1 MTRRKGDQQLLTG
14 LDIGST
20 AVRIAVG
27 TVAPTAEGEELH
39 ILAAAE
45 APSQGVNKGIVT
57 SIEDAVSSIAMAM
70 ERAERLVGVP
80 LEHAW
85 VGISG
90 THVET
95 QTSKG
100 TVVVAKSNGE
110 ITSDDVDRA
119 IEAARTI
126 ATPLNYEILHVIPQ
140 TFTVDGQRGLKN
152 PVGMSGVRLEVDAH
166 IIQGVSAHIKNIT
179 RAVYRT
185 GLDIDDAVLGILAT
199 SEAVLSSRQKELG
212 VAVVNIGG
220 STTGVSVF
228 EDGDLLYS
236 AVLPIGSAHITND
249 LAIGLRT
256 DIDVAEAIKVRFGTA
271 RAGAVDK
278 KETINLKEVGSLS
291 DESVARKYIATITQA
306 RVEEILDK
314 IDAVLQEVGKA
325 GKLPAG
331 IVLTGGGAA
340 LDGLVE
346 LAKERL
352 HLPVSLGYPV
362 GMGSVTDRSNDLG
375 FSTSIG
381 LVKWGY
387 LAAREQAGRAGS
399 PFSRFGVVDKASQ
412 QIKDWFKS
420 LIP

>member
-1 MTRRKGDQQLLTG
+1 MAKRRGDQQLFAG
-14 LDIGST
+14 LDIGSV
-20 AVRIAVG
+20 AIRLAIG
-27 TVAPTAEGEELH
+27 TVAETPEGEELH

-45 APSQGVNKGIVT
+45 TPSQGVHKGVIT
-57 SIEDAVSSIAMAM
+57 SIEDAVSSIAAVI

-80 LEHAW
+80 LEHVW

-100 TVVVAKSNGE
+100 VVAVAKSNGE
-110 ITSDDVDRA
+110 ITPEDVDRA

-140 TFTVDGQRGLKN
+140 SFTVDGQRGLKN
-152 PVGMSGVRLEVDAH
+152 PVGMSGVRLEVDTH

-185 GLDIDDAVLGILAT
+185 GLDIDDVVLGILAT
-199 SEAVLSSRQKELG
+199 SEAVLSPRQKELG
-212 VAVVNIGG
+212 VAVVNVGG
-220 STTGVSVF
+220 ATTGVSVY
-228 EDGDLLYS
+228 EDGDLLES
-236 AVLPIGSAHITND
+236 VMLPVGSAHITND

-256 DIDVAEAIKVRFGTA
+256 DIDVAEAVKMRYGTVLA
-271 RAGAVDK
+271 AAVDK
-278 KETINLKEVGSLS
+278 KEMINLKEAGGLS
-291 DESVARKYIATITQA
+291 PETVSRKYVATIIQA
-306 RVEEILDK
+306 RAEEMLDK
-314 IDAVLQEVGKA
+314 IDEVLQALNKSGT
-325 GKLPAG
+325 LPAG
-331 IVLTGGGAA
+331 IVFTGGGAA
-340 LDGLVE
+340 LDGLID

-352 HLPVSLGYPV
+352 RLPVSLGYPV

-375 FSTSIG
+375 FSTAIG

-387 LAAREQAGRAGS
+387 LAQREQGERGS
-399 PFSRFGVVDKASQ
+399 LSLSRFKVVDKASEK
-412 QIKDWFKS
+412 IKDWFKS

>member
-1 MTRRKGDQQLLTG
+1 MARRKGDQQLLAG

-27 TVAPTAEGEELH
+27 AASPTAEGEELH

-45 APSQGVNKGIVT
+45 APSQGVHKGVVT
-57 SIEDAVSSIAMAM
+57 SIEDAVSSIATAL
-70 ERAERLVGVP
+70 ERTERLVGIP
-80 LEHAW
+80 LEHVW

-90 THVET
+90 THIET

-100 TVVVAKSNGE
+100 VIAVAKSNGE
-110 ITSDDVDRA
+110 ITSEDVDRA
-119 IEAARTI
+119 VEAARTI

-185 GLDIDDAVLGILAT
+185 GLDIDDVVLGILAT

-212 VAVVNIGG
+212 VAVMNVGG
-220 STTGVSVF
+220 ATTGVSVY

-236 AVLPIGSAHITND
+236 TVLPIGSAHITND

-256 DIDVAEAIKVRFGTA
+256 DIDVAEAIKVRYGTA
-271 RAGAVDK
+271 YAEAVDK
-278 KETINLKEVGSLS
+278 KETINLKSVGGVS
-291 DESVARKYIATITQA
+291 DESVARKYIATIIQA

-314 IDAVLQEVGKA
+314 IDAVLQQVGKA

-362 GMGSVTDRSNDLG
+362 GIGSVTDRSNDLA
-375 FSTSIG
+375 FSTAIG

-387 LAAREQAGRAGS
+387 LAAREQEGRSVS

-412 QIKDWFKS
+412 QIREWFKS

>member
-1 MTRRKGDQQLLTG
+1 MARRKGDQQLLAG

-27 TVAPTAEGEELH
+27 TVAQTAEGEELH

-45 APSQGVNKGIVT
+45 APSQGVNKGMIT
-57 SIEDAVSSIAMAM
+57 SIEDAVSSIATVL
-70 ERAERLVGVP
+70 ERAERLVGLP
-80 LEHAW
+80 IEHVW

-119 IEAARTI
+119 IESARTI

-185 GLDIDDAVLGILAT
+185 GLDIDDVVLGILAT
-199 SEAVLSSRQKELG
+199 SEAVLSPRQKELG

-220 STTGVSVF
+220 ATTGVSVF

-236 AVLPIGSAHITND
+236 AVLPIGSANITND
-249 LAIGLRT
+249 LALVLRT
-256 DIDVAEAIKVRFGTA
+256 DIDVAEAIKIRYGIA
-271 RAGAVDK
+271 CADAVDK
-278 KETINLKEVGSLS
+278 KETISLKEVGGLS
-291 DESVARKYIATITQA
+291 DESIARKHIATIIQA
-306 RVEEILDK
+306 RVEEIFDK
-314 IDAVLQEVGKA
+314 IDMALQAAGKS

-331 IVLTGGGAA
+331 VVLTGGGSA
-340 LDGLVE
+340 LDGIVE

-352 HLPVSLGYPV
+352 HLPASLGYPV

-387 LAAREQAGRAGS
+387 LAAREQAGRTVS

-412 QIKDWFKS
+412 QIKEWFKS

>member
-1 MTRRKGDQQLLTG
+1 MAKRAHNEILAG

-20 AVRIAVG
+20 AVRLSVG
-27 TVAPTAEGEELH
+27 TVSETPDGEGLH

-45 APSQGVNKGIVT
+45 APSQGVQKGVVT
-57 SIEDAVSSIAMAM
+57 SIEDAVSSISTAL
-70 ERAERLVGVP
+70 ERVERLVGVP
-80 LEHAW
+80 LEHVW

-95 QTSKG
+95 QASKG
-100 TVVVAKSNGE
+100 VVAVAKSNGE
-110 ITSDDVDRA
+110 ISPEDVERA

-140 TFTVDGQRGLKN
+140 TFSVDGQRGLKN
-152 PVGMSGVRLEVDAH
+152 PVGMSGVRLEVDTQ
-166 IIQGVSAHIKNIT
+166 IIQGVTAHIKNIT

-185 GLDIDDAVLGILAT
+185 GLDIDDVVLGILAT
-199 SEAVLSSRQKELG
+199 SEAVLSPRQKELG
-212 VAVVNIGG
+212 VAVANIGG
-220 STTGVSVF
+220 ATTGVSVF
-228 EDGDLLYS
+228 EDGDLLS
-236 AVLPIGSAHITND
+236 SVVLPIGSAHISND
-249 LAIGLRT
+249 ITLGLRT
-256 DIDVAEAIKVRFGTA
+256 DIDVAEAVKIRYGTA
-271 RAGAVDK
+271 RADTLDK
-278 KETINLKEVGSLS
+278 KEVINLKDAGALS
-291 DESVARKYIATITQA
+291 DELVSRKYIATIIQA
-306 RVEEILDK
+306 RVEEILEK
-314 IDAVLQEVGKA
+314 IDEVLRGLNKS

-346 LAKERL
+346 AAKESLRL
-352 HLPVSLGYPV
+352 PASLGYPI
-362 GMGSVTDRSNDLG
+362 GIGSVTDRANDLG

-387 LAAREQAGRAGS
+387 LARHQDADRPGS
-399 PFSRFGVVDKASQ
+399 FASRFGVVDKASK